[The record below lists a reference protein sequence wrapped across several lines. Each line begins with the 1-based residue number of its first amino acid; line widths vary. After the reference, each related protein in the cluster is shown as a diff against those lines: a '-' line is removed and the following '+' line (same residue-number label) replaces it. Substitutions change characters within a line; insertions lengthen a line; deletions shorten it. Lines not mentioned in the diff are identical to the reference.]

1 MDPAGPRVGT
11 YSRADPAESTA
22 LYLRLMQP
30 IVPILFA
37 AVVGMGHAFEPD
49 HLLAVSTLVTRH
61 DRLGPALRDGLFWG
75 LGHTTMLVLFGSI
88 IIFSRATWLHSGY
101 FEAAVGVMLIG
112 LGISRLVDKNSY
124 QSFQLP
130 KQRVGFAYTVGLV
143 HGLAGSGALV
153 LAVLSAIAQPAWAVA
168 YILLFGLGSV
178 LGMLVAVSL
187 MRVPFTLRMQLGR
200 RLRAGAVVLS
210 SALSVGYGGWMV
222 WTHV

>member
-1 MDPAGPRVGT
+1 MHTLLP
-11 YSRADPAESTA
+11 
-22 LYLRLMQP
+22 L
-30 IVPILFA
+30 LFA

-112 LGISRLVDKNSY
+112 LGISRLLDKNSY
-124 QSFQLP
+124 QSFQKP
-130 KQRVGFAYTVGLV
+130 QRQAGFAYTVGLV

-153 LAVLSAIAQPAWAVA
+153 LAVLSAIPRPAGAIA

-178 LGMLVAVSL
+178 LGMLAAVGL
-187 MRVPFTLRMQLGR
+187 MRIPFTLRMRAGR
-200 RLRAGAVVLS
+200 RLRASAVVLS
-210 SALSVGYGGWMV
+210 SSLSIGYGGWIV

>member
-1 MDPAGPRVGT
+1 
-11 YSRADPAESTA
+11 
-22 LYLRLMQP
+22 
-30 IVPILFA
+30 
-37 AVVGMGHAFEPD
+37 MGHAFEPD

-101 FEAAVGVMLIG
+101 FEAAVGIMLIG
-112 LGISRLVDKNSY
+112 LGIGRLLDKNSY

-130 KQRVGFAYTVGLV
+130 KQRAGFAYTVGLV

-153 LAVLSAIAQPAWAVA
+153 LAVLSAIAQPAWAVT

-210 SALSVGYGGWMV
+210 SMLSVGYGGWMV

>member
-1 MDPAGPRVGT
+1 
-11 YSRADPAESTA
+11 
-22 LYLRLMQP
+22 MQP

-75 LGHTTMLVLFGSI
+75 LGHTTMLVLFGSV

-112 LGISRLVDKNSY
+112 LGISRLLDKNSY
-124 QSFQLP
+124 QSFQKP
-130 KQRVGFAYTVGLV
+130 KQQAGFAYTVGLV

-153 LAVLSAIAQPAWAVA
+153 LAVLGAIRQPVWAVA

-178 LGMLVAVSL
+178 VGMLAAVGL
-187 MRVPFTLRMQLGR
+187 MRVPFTQRMRLGR
-200 RLRAGAVVLS
+200 RLRAGAVGLS

>member
-1 MDPAGPRVGT
+1 MAT
-11 YSRADPAESTA
+11 
-22 LYLRLMQP
+22 QP
-30 IVPILFA
+30 IIPILFA

-61 DRLGPALRDGLFWG
+61 DRLGPALKDGLFWG

-112 LGISRLVDKNSY
+112 LGIGRLLDKNSY
-124 QSFQLP
+124 QSFQKP
-130 KQRVGFAYTVGLV
+130 KQAGFAYTVGLV

-153 LAVLSAIAQPAWAVA
+153 LAVLGAIPQPAWAVA
-168 YILLFGLGSV
+168 YILVFGLGSV
-178 LGMLVAVSL
+178 LGMLAAVGL
-187 MRVPFTLRMQLGR
+187 MHLPFTQRMRLGK
-200 RLRAGAVVLS
+200 RLRASAVVLS
-210 SALSVGYGGWMV
+210 SALSVGYGGWLI

>member
-1 MDPAGPRVGT
+1 
-11 YSRADPAESTA
+11 
-22 LYLRLMQP
+22 MQP
-30 IVPILFA
+30 LIPILFA

-101 FEAAVGVMLIG
+101 FEVAVGVMLIG
-112 LGISRLVDKNSY
+112 LGIGRLLDKNSY

-153 LAVLSAIAQPAWAVA
+153 LAVLSAIAQPIWAVA

-210 SALSVGYGGWMV
+210 SALSVGYGGWMIYSNLLA
-222 WTHV
+222 

>member
-1 MDPAGPRVGT
+1 
-11 YSRADPAESTA
+11 
-22 LYLRLMQP
+22 MQP
-30 IVPILFA
+30 IIPILFA

-112 LGISRLVDKNSY
+112 LGISRLLDKNSY

-130 KQRVGFAYTVGLV
+130 KQRAGFAYTVGLV

>member
-1 MDPAGPRVGT
+1 
-11 YSRADPAESTA
+11 
-22 LYLRLMQP
+22 MQP
-30 IVPILFA
+30 LIPILFA

-101 FEAAVGVMLIG
+101 FEAAVGIMLIG

-168 YILLFGLGSV
+168 YILLFGFGSV

-187 MRVPFTLRMQLGR
+187 MRVPFTLRMRLGK

-210 SALSVGYGGWMV
+210 SVLSIGYGGWMV
-222 WTHV
+222 WQNV

>member
-1 MDPAGPRVGT
+1 
-11 YSRADPAESTA
+11 
-22 LYLRLMQP
+22 
-30 IVPILFA
+30 
-37 AVVGMGHAFEPD
+37 MGHAFEPD

-61 DRLGPALRDGLFWG
+61 DRIGPALRDGLFWG
-75 LGHTTMLVLFGSI
+75 LGHTTMLVVFGSI
-88 IIFSRATWLHSGY
+88 IIFSRATWLQSGY
-101 FEAAVGVMLIG
+101 FEAAVGIMLIG
-112 LGISRLVDKNSY
+112 LGISRLLDKNSY

-130 KQRVGFAYTVGLV
+130 KQRIGFAYTVGLV

-153 LAVLSAIAQPAWAVA
+153 LAVLSAIAQPAWAVV

-222 WTHV
+222 WVNV

>member
-1 MDPAGPRVGT
+1 
-11 YSRADPAESTA
+11 
-22 LYLRLMQP
+22 MQP

-112 LGISRLVDKNSY
+112 LGISRLFDKNSY

-130 KQRVGFAYTVGLV
+130 KQRAGFAYTVGLV

-153 LAVLSAIAQPAWAVA
+153 LAVLSAIPQPSWAVA

-210 SALSVGYGGWMV
+210 SALSVGYGGWIV

>member
-1 MDPAGPRVGT
+1 
-11 YSRADPAESTA
+11 
-22 LYLRLMQP
+22 MQP
-30 IVPILFA
+30 IIPILFA

-75 LGHTTMLVLFGSI
+75 LGHTTMLVLFGSV
-88 IIFSRATWLHSGY
+88 IIFSRAAWLHSGY

-112 LGISRLVDKNSY
+112 LGISRLLDKNSY

-210 SALSVGYGGWMV
+210 SALSVGYGGWIV
-222 WTHV
+222 YSNLLAAR

>member
-1 MDPAGPRVGT
+1 
-11 YSRADPAESTA
+11 
-22 LYLRLMQP
+22 MQP

-112 LGISRLVDKNSY
+112 LGISRLLDKNSY
-124 QSFQLP
+124 QSFQKP
-130 KQRVGFAYTVGLV
+130 KRQAGFAYTVGLV

-153 LAVLSAIAQPAWAVA
+153 LAVLGAIPQPAWAVA
-168 YILLFGLGSV
+168 YILVFGLGSV
-178 LGMLVAVSL
+178 LGMLAAVGL
-187 MRVPFTLRMQLGR
+187 MHLPFTQRMRLGR
-200 RLRAGAVVLS
+200 RLRASAVVLS
-210 SALSVGYGGWMV
+210 SALSVGYGGWLV
-222 WTHV
+222 WASV